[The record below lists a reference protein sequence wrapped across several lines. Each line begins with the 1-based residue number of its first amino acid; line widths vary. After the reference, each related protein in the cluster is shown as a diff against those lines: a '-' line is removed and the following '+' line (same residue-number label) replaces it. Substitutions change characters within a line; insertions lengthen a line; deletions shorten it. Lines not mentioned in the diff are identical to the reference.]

1 MNLVIWQQPQV
12 IAEYPDLTLKSI
24 HTRSFYISQHIW
36 FISHITEATTRR
48 ILQSYPLKQPNLK
61 SYLSSIYFDM
71 SLEGSIKENTD
82 ELIYEAIETIRGKK
96 HKIPNDFSICHYLNV
111 KIRISLNAASDTY

>member
-1 MNLVIWQQPQV
+1 
-12 IAEYPDLTLKSI
+12 
-24 HTRSFYISQHIW
+24 
-36 FISHITEATTRR
+36 
-48 ILQSYPLKQPNLK
+48 
-61 SYLSSIYFDM
+61 M

-96 HKIPNDFSICHYLNV
+96 YKIPNDFSICHYLNV